1 MKKVLLVNGSPH
13 AAGCTYTA
21 LKEIADELA
30 KNGIESEIVQVPYD
44 IPACRDCRFCKRN
57 GRCVTDD
64 LVNDIGSRLDEFGA
78 IVLGSPVYYAS
89 ATGQICSFADRLFYS
104 YSGRMAGKIGAAVV
118 SCRRGGATATFDRLN
133 KYFTICNM
141 PVASSQYWNQVHGS
155 RAEDVAQ
162 DEEGL
167 QTMRTL
173 AANIVIL

>member
-21 LKEIADELA
+21 LKEISDELA
-30 KNGIESEIVQVPYD
+30 KGGIGSEIVQVPYD
-44 IPACRDCRFCKRN
+44 IPACRDCRFCKKN
-57 GRCVTDD
+57 
-64 LVNDIGSRLDEFGA
+64 A
-78 IVLGSPVYYAS
+78 
-89 ATGQICSFADRLFYS
+89 
-104 YSGRMAGKIGAAVV
+104 
-118 SCRRGGATATFDRLN
+118 FDRLN

-155 RAEDVAQ
+155 RAEDVVQ

-173 AANIVIL
+173 AANIAWLMRCIETADRAGVPRPEYEAPMRTDFIRRS